1 MYLLRDKKTGGNYGE
16 KDIEEK
22 KENVESERRE
32 MERRKRGREGGRK
45 EGKKQRDNLTWR
57 KR

>member
-22 KENVESERRE
+22 RENVRVRE
-32 MERRKRGREGGRK
+32 EKWKEGREGGKEGERK
-45 EGKKQRDNLTWR
+45 ERNKGTI
-57 KR
+57 